1 MRVLA
6 LLLVLGG
13 VAHAAD
19 PKCFANPERWSYDR
33 DKESL
38 QQAGERFLGDLKACD
53 PTLAA
58 SLLEVA
64 RYEVQDKETR
74 DFVHQRGF
82 VVWAYGVA
90 WSLLALSGFFLW
102 LRQRRLGAELVVLEA
117 RLRAGDAPKP

>member
-1 MRVLA
+1 MRVVV

-19 PKCFANPERWSYDR
+19 PNCFAHPERWSYDR

-38 QQAGERFLGDLKACD
+38 QQAGERFVDDIQACD

-58 SLLEVA
+58 SILEVA
-64 RYEVQDKETR
+64 RYRVQDKETR
-74 DFVHQRGF
+74 DFVHQRSF

-90 WSLLALSGFFLW
+90 WALLALSGFFLW
-102 LRQRRLGAELVVLEA
+102 LRQRRVATELVALEA
-117 RLRAGDAPKP
+117 RLRAGTAGPR